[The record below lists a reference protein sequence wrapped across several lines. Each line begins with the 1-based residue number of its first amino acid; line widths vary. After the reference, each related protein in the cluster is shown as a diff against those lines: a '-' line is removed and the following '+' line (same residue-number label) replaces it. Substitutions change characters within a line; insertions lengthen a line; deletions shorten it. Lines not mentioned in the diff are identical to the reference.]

1 MCYVSIETGIK
12 WAFLRL
18 LYFRFIIKE
27 KMEVNKMNKNKS
39 LLMNNQQETRKELQ
53 VIELCAGIGQTS
65 LALQQACETLGIKLV
80 IKAFCEIDKF
90 ATQGYRALHPN
101 VIEWIEDM
109 TKASFKGRYCDVLL
123 ATTPCQG
130 FSLLGKRDGFKKVK
144 GNDSAI
150 IWHTFR
156 LLDELEEKPKIIFFE
171 NVKGMVC
178 KKNQKDFQIFVNEL
192 EKRGYKVQY
201 KVLDAQDY
209 GVPQHRERVYI
220 VATLDDVEFDFPTKE
235 VLKVFLKDILEKD
248 VSSKF
253 MMRNMEKKINGSN
266 GRNHSVRVHNPSY
279 AKVAYTL
286 TTRSRG
292 QDTNNYVYVD
302 DVSRDKVIRFTP
314 KNSVSLDK
322 LKRYPI
328 RSLTR
333 LEQGKLMGMSEED
346 IHKLDF
352 ISNSQF
358 SKQMGNGVVIP
369 VVEKIFV
376 NVLKAYM
383 EQYDDFLREE
393 QERKIA

>member
-1 MCYVSIETGIK
+1 
-12 WAFLRL
+12 
-18 LYFRFIIKE
+18 
-27 KMEVNKMNKNKS
+27 MNTNKS
-39 LLMNNQQETRKELQ
+39 LMMKNQQEPRKELQ

-65 LALQQACETLGIKLV
+65 IALQQACEDLGIKLV

-101 VIEWIEDM
+101 VLEWIEDM

-178 KKNQKDFQIFVNEL
+178 KNNQKDFQIFVNEL
-192 EKRGYKVQY
+192 KKRGYKVQY

-248 VSSKF
+248 VSSKY
-253 MMRNMEKKINGSN
+253 REPNIENLINGSN
-266 GRNHSVRVHNPSY
+266 GRNRSVRVHNPSY

-302 DVSRDKVIRFTP
+302 DVSSDKVIRFTP

-322 LKRYPI
+322 LKKYPT

-352 ISNSQF
+352 ISDSQF

-369 VVEKIFV
+369 VVKKIFV

-383 EQYDDFLREE
+383 EQYEDFLKEE
-393 QERKIA
+393 KERKIA

>member
-1 MCYVSIETGIK
+1 MNVPLFKLNLFKDKGR
-12 WAFLRL
+12 ARFLSNL
-18 LYFRFIIKE
+18 KGD
-27 KMEVNKMNKNKS
+27 KKMNYSKNVLK
-39 LLMNNQQETRKELQ
+39 LNNENKKELK

-65 LALQQACETLGIKLV
+65 IALQQACEALGIKVVL
-80 IKAFCEIDKF
+80 KAFCEIDKF

-101 VIEWIEDM
+101 VMEWIEDM

-171 NVKGMVC
+171 NVKGMLS
-178 KKNQKDFQIFVNEL
+178 KKNQKDFQIFVSEL
-192 EKRGYKVQY
+192 KKRGYKVQY

-253 MMRNMEKKINGSN
+253 MMRNMEKKINGCN
-266 GRNHSVRVHNPSY
+266 GRNRSVRVHNPSY
-279 AKVAYTL
+279 TRVAYTL
-286 TTRSRG
+286 TTKSRG
-292 QDTNNYVYVD
+292 QNNNNYVYLD
-302 DVSRDKVIRFTP
+302 DVSSDEIIRFTP
-314 KNSVSLDK
+314 QKSSSLNK
-322 LKRYPI
+322 FKKYPI
-328 RSLTR
+328 RSLSR
-333 LEQGKLMGMSEED
+333 LEQARLMGMSDED
-346 IHKLDF
+346 AHKLDF
-352 ISNSQF
+352 ISNTQF

-369 VVEKIFV
+369 VVAKIFV

-383 EQYDDFLREE
+383 EQYDDFLMEE
-393 QERKIA
+393 QERKVA

>member
-65 LALQQACETLGIKLV
+65 LALQQACEALGIKLV

-156 LLDELEEKPKIIFFE
+156 LLDELGKKPKIIFFE

-235 VLKVFLKDILEKD
+235 VLKMFLKDVLEKD
-248 VSSKF
+248 VSSKYKEP
-253 MMRNMEKKINGSN
+253 NIENLINGSN
-266 GRNHSVRVHNPSY
+266 RRNRSVRVHNPSY

-292 QDTNNYVYVD
+292 QDTNNYVYMD
-302 DVSRDKVIRFTP
+302 DVSSDKVIRFTP

-333 LEQGKLMGMSEED
+333 LEQGKLMGMNEED

-352 ISNSQF
+352 ISDSQF

-369 VVEKIFV
+369 VVKKIFI

-383 EQYDDFLREE
+383 EQYDDFLQEK

>member
-1 MCYVSIETGIK
+1 
-12 WAFLRL
+12 
-18 LYFRFIIKE
+18 
-27 KMEVNKMNKNKS
+27 MNKNKS

-65 LALQQACETLGIKLV
+65 IALQQACEALGIKLV

-109 TKASFKGRYCDVLL
+109 TLASFKGRYCDVLL

-178 KKNQKDFQIFVNEL
+178 KNNQKDFQIFVNEL

-220 VATLDDVEFDFPTKE
+220 VATLDDVKFDFPTKE

-248 VSSKF
+248 VSSKYKEP
-253 MMRNMEKKINGSN
+253 NIENLINGSN
-266 GRNHSVRVHNPSY
+266 RRNRSVRVHNPSH

-286 TTRSRG
+286 TTKSRG
-292 QDTNNYVYVD
+292 QNNNNYVYLD
-302 DVSRDKVIRFTP
+302 DVSRDNIIRFTP
-314 KNSVSLDK
+314 QNNSSLDEF
-322 LKRYPI
+322 KRYPI
-328 RSLTR
+328 RSLSR
-333 LEQGKLMGMSEED
+333 LEQARLMGMSDED
-346 IHKLDF
+346 AHKLDF

-383 EQYDDFLREE
+383 EQYDDFLRDE